1 VTLPQQKSRS
11 IIVNDREYRWLV
23 KQSGDEPALD
33 LEVFVQAAATNGQ
46 IIVTWVEHGTLLAI
60 SPGFV
65 REFILSA
72 LDRGWQPQQQGKI
85 VYFNFELKHQI

>member
-11 IIVNDREYRWLV
+11 IIVNDREYWWLV

-46 IIVTWVEHGTLLAI
+46 IIATWVEHGTILAI

-72 LDRGWQPQQQGKI
+72 LDRDWQPDRQGKI
-85 VYFNFELKHQI
+85 VYFSFRIDRH